1 MESGDGEV
9 VSNKQ
14 VIFKDYVPGALKE
27 SDMYITTSTIKLK
40 VPEDCTNGV
49 LVKNLY
55 LSCDPYMRNR
65 MRKLQ
70 GSYIAPL
77 NPGSPVSGRGV
88 AKVLDSRHPDY
99 KKGDFIWGLT
109 GWEEYSL
116 ITATE
121 TLFKIHDKDVP
132 LSYYIGILGMP
143 GLTAYAGFYE
153 ICSPKKGEFVFISAA
168 SGAVGQLVGQF
179 AKLLGCYVVGSA
191 GSKDKVCLL
200 SECLWLFVFFLLYL
214 ALLLGLL

>member
-27 SDMYITTSTIKLK
+27 SDCTSYSTIKLK

-70 GSYIAPL
+70 DSYIAPL

-132 LSYYIGILGMP
+132 LSYYIGILEGHVAVLN
-143 GLTAYAGFYE
+143 LTRLRATRVRH
-153 ICSPKKGEFVFISAA
+153 C
-168 SGAVGQLVGQF
+168 
-179 AKLLGCYVVGSA
+179 CYRYYRNYH
-191 GSKDKVCLL
+191 
-200 SECLWLFVFFLLYL
+200 WFP
-214 ALLLGLL
+214 

>member
-14 VIFKDYVPGALKE
+14 VIFKDYAPGALKE

-132 LSYYIGILGMP
+132 
-143 GLTAYAGFYE
+143 T
-153 ICSPKKGEFVFISAA
+153 
-168 SGAVGQLVGQF
+168 
-179 AKLLGCYVVGSA
+179 
-191 GSKDKVCLL
+191 
-200 SECLWLFVFFLLYL
+200 FLLYWNSRPVIDSSSHVRL
-214 ALLLGLL
+214 LICWLKCDTLRPDSRHACLLLPLQMLLCFDSENDFTILAVVNQPFEV